1 MHIFF
6 VSHSSDLMGAER
18 SLVALVREAAEVRGH
33 RATVSLPDDGPL
45 RAELTR
51 VGAEVVVLPT
61 KLWMGKRHT
70 PLIGLVRSSQSAVSV
85 PGYWRYIRRARPDL
99 VVTNSAVV
107 PAGAIA
113 ARMAHVPHVWTIR
126 ESLLS
131 NPSLRSALPRRMIA
145 RIIAGLADGLVVIS
159 KYVADQMLSAAPDA
173 GQKLRVIPP
182 SVAPRPLESV
192 PNGRRGTGTLERL
205 VLLGRYSPEKG
216 QAEAIEALGRCLR
229 AGRPFELKLAG
240 VGDLAAQRAL
250 HALATEHGVSHLVNV
265 SEWTDDPHA
274 LYSEADATLM
284 LSRNE
289 AYGRVTLES
298 LMSGTP
304 VIGFRAGATT
314 EILAEGGGVLVEP
327 DAEALA
333 RALLAL
339 AEDHVAVDRLT
350 SEAMRR
356 ARELNSAPS
365 SAPSFISYLEELQA
379 TRP

>member
-1 MHIFF
+1 
-6 VSHSSDLMGAER
+6 MGAER
-18 SLVALVREAAEVRGH
+18 SLVALVREAVQVRGH
-33 RATVSLPDDGPL
+33 RATVSLPDEGPL

-51 VGAEVVVLPT
+51 VGADVVVLPT

-70 PLIGLVRSSQSAVSV
+70 PLVGLVRSSQSAASI

-159 KYVADQMLSAAPDA
+159 KYVAGQLLSAAPDA
-173 GQKLRVIPP
+173 AQKLRVIPP

-192 PNGRRGTGTLERL
+192 PAGRRDTGTMERL

-216 QAEAIEALGRCLR
+216 QAEAIEALGRCFR
-229 AGRPFELKLAG
+229 AGRSFELKLAG
-240 VGDLAAQRAL
+240 VGDLDAQRAL
-250 HALATEHGVSHLVNV
+250 RALAEEHGVGHLVDV

-274 LYSEADATLM
+274 LYAETDGTLM

-289 AYGRVTLES
+289 AYGRVTVES
-298 LMSGTP
+298 LMSGKP

-327 DAEALA
+327 NAEALA
-333 RALLAL
+333 LALLAL
-339 AEDHVAVDRLT
+339 AEDHATVGRLR

-379 TRP
+379 KRP